1 MKIKLLKN
9 AQVICAAGTVV
20 DTDPA
25 RAEFLIT
32 MGVAVKADDATTDQ
46 APAKAKKATKK

>member
-9 AQVICAAGTVV
+9 AQVICTAGTVV

-25 RAEFLIT
+25 RAEFLIA
-32 MGVAVKADDATTDQ
+32 MGAAVKAEETPTDQ